1 MKNIFKAISGHSPT
15 SCSQEWMDPML
26 NVWITLFFLAPIN
39 HFLGKIIST
48 NKGLNPENIAITILE
63 AETVTTTLTDHTYY

>member
-1 MKNIFKAISGHSPT
+1 
-15 SCSQEWMDPML
+15 MDPML